1 MSSVPREY
9 EFSQEQNVLF
19 SGMSSRMRLVGLI
32 LAVFGVLNL
41 LVALGVV
48 LAIYRNNLPAD
59 YVESVVKKAGDAT
72 GKDVK
77 EMLDKLPANNVLW
90 WIAIAFAV
98 NGLLWLL
105 MGVWTRSAAH
115 SFQKIVDTQGHDIS
129 LLMDA
134 LGALNRMYSL
144 IYTLIVIGFLVIL
157 IALGL
162 YLYSHFAR

>member
-32 LAVFGVLNL
+32 LAVVGILNL
-41 LVALGVV
+41 LVALSIV
-48 LAIYRNNLPAD
+48 LAIYRNNLPKD
-59 YVESVVKKAGDAT
+59 YVDLVVKKAGAAT
-72 GKDVK
+72 GKDVQD
-77 EMLDKLPANNVLW
+77 MLDKLPANNYLW
-90 WIAIAFAV
+90 GVTIAFAV
-98 NGLLWLL
+98 NGLIFLL

-115 SFQKIVDTQGHDIS
+115 NFQKIVDTQGNDIS

-134 LGALNRMYSL
+134 LGALNRMYTL
-144 IYTLIVIGFLVIL
+144 IYTLIVIGFLAIL